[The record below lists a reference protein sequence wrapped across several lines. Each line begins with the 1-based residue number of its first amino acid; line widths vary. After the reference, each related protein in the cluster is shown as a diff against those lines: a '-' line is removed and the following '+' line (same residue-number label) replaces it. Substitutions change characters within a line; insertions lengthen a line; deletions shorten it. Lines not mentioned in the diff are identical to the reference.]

1 MQNNSQFVIPSSKSH
16 LYRKTYSKTPDIQ
29 NDTTKRRKKFIHF
42 PSVRHEDDTFKTC
55 VTESYDIERSS
66 LKARKPLKLLH
77 KIDMVSCF
85 EFNLELEKSKKKFN
99 QRQINISNKFGF
111 KSAEKSSG
119 YSIFE
124 NREKKSLFPSGILI
138 KAHHVNN
145 YIKKRSK
152 LREKINLVGL
162 FKDF

>member
-1 MQNNSQFVIPSSKSH
+1 MQNNSQFVIPSAKSD
-16 LYRKTYSKTPDIQ
+16 LYRKSYSKTPDIQ
-29 NDTTKRRKKFIHF
+29 HNTMKRRKKFIHF
-42 PSVRHEDDTFKTC
+42 PSVRHEDETFKTC
-55 VTESYDIERSS
+55 VTESYDVEKNT

-111 KSAEKSSG
+111 KSVRKSLG

-124 NREKKSLFPSGILI
+124 DRDKKSIFPSGILI
-138 KAHHVNN
+138 KAQHVNN
-145 YIKKRSK
+145 YVKKKSK